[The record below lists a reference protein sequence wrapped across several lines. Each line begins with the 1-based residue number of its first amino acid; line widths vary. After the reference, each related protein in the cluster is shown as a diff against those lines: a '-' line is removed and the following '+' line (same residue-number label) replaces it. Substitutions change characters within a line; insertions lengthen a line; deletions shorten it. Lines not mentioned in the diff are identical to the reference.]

1 MRTTKFWT
9 VLTEKLI
16 TKQGGNVTTM
26 SSEDGSVSPEQQV
39 QGWLRDRASPG
50 RCNSQISV
58 WLNCKDPSVADG
70 VVISSSANS
79 LFTNSWAFL
88 FGSEFTNKTMF
99 RFFRK
104 KRLFLQINQLA
115 KKKKKRCSL
124 LKHNKRAVRIRV
136 RHIEKYQTLGETDNF
151 PFTDRFWRYSPRSDK
166 VLIHGTGRPCDYDI
180 VMGKALRE
188 DKVSNTVYSEKM
200 E

>member
-1 MRTTKFWT
+1 M
-9 VLTEKLI
+9 
-16 TKQGGNVTTM
+16 
-26 SSEDGSVSPEQQV
+26 
-39 QGWLRDRASPG
+39 
-50 RCNSQISV
+50 
-58 WLNCKDPSVADG
+58 
-70 VVISSSANS
+70 
-79 LFTNSWAFL
+79 
-88 FGSEFTNKTMF
+88 
-99 RFFRK
+99 
-104 KRLFLQINQLA
+104 
-115 KKKKKRCSL
+115 

-151 PFTDRFWRYSPRSDK
+151 PFTDRFWRYLPRSDK

>member
-39 QGWLRDRASPG
+39 QGWLPDRASPG

-104 KRLFLQINQLA
+104 K
-115 KKKKKRCSL
+115 K
-124 LKHNKRAVRIRV
+124 
-136 RHIEKYQTLGETDNF
+136 
-151 PFTDRFWRYSPRSDK
+151 P
-166 VLIHGTGRPCDYDI
+166 
-180 VMGKALRE
+180 
-188 DKVSNTVYSEKM
+188 VSAD
-200 E
+200 